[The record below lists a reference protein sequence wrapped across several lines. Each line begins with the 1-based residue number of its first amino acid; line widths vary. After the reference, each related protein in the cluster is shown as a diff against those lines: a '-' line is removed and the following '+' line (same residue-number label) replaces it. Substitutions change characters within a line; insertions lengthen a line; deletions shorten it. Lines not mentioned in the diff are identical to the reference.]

1 MKVEELN
8 HYGKDIISISE
19 NSKMSFRKRLSLVV
33 PVQGYVIS
41 VIKALG
47 LKWSFSLIREVK
59 EEIRKTEKYDWSR
72 LKDKGIS
79 DRHLKL
85 ITKKIVLAKVMAE
98 KLGIEKAAQLRNNL
112 S

>member
-1 MKVEELN
+1 
-8 HYGKDIISISE
+8 
-19 NSKMSFRKRLSLVV
+19 
-33 PVQGYVIS
+33 
-41 VIKALG
+41 
-47 LKWSFSLIREVK
+47 VK

-98 KLGIEKAAQLRNNL
+98 IFVQCGNGDFLPAFKKYYIAMMESMSQKGADFSYSSANIPLIRSISPSVYED
-112 S
+112 